1 MSRED
6 GTGAEVVGRRTV
18 DEGIMVAGAD
28 HCQVVGVGGH
38 VPHEIR
44 KLQPRL
50 PVPAKRDVRT
60 HELGFPGR
68 DIGEIEIAR
77 GEALGKVLSVVAGQG
92 RLGIQGVHMA
102 GASLEIDEDHIG
114 AAGILVRRL
123 GCERVQNRFPGPLGG
138 GRPEEGFPLQQMDQ
152 RQGAEAH
159 SPLAQELAS

>member
-28 HCQVVGVGGH
+28 HCQVVGVRGH
-38 VPHEIR
+38 LPHEIR
-44 KLQPRL
+44 NLQPRL
-50 PVPAKRDVRT
+50 PVPAKGDVRT
-60 HELGFPGR
+60 HQLGFAGG

-77 GEALGKVLSVVAGQG
+77 GEALGKVLAVVARQS

-102 GASLEIDEDHIG
+102 GASLEIDEDHV
-114 AAGILVRRL
+114 AATCALVRRL
-123 GCERVQNRFPGPLGG
+123 GCERVRNRFPGPLGG